1 MVLGNPC
8 LAIRVCIIVQATAS
22 AFRSFNPSRI
32 TPFDSLSTITKTFV
46 HPLLSGRSVIKSMDT
61 SCHTLF
67 GTGSGFSN
75 PFFCSLQAFVQPQ
88 TSQFWT
94 NQCISCDILGQKY
107 SLLTTVYVPSCLGWP
122 VIVKSWACCIMS
134 VQRASLLGTHL
145 LPWNLIKFWVSS
157 LHSDTE
163 TLSCK
168 CDGNF
173 WYSCFKH
180 SVASW

>member
-1 MVLGNPC
+1 M
-8 LAIRVCIIVQATAS
+8 IVQATAS

-67 GTGSGFSN
+67 DTDSGFSN

-107 SLLTTVYVPSCLGWP
+107 SLLTTVYVPSYLGWP

-145 LPWNLIKFWVSS
+145 LKFWVSS